1 MNPYLDIRAEV
12 AKALNEDE
20 PVVALESSFIAQG
33 LPAPLNEETALAL
46 EEAVRAGG
54 AIPATI
60 AIMDGRVRV
69 GLNAEEI
76 AELARASEVAKVGT
90 RNLGL
95 VLGQWRLGATTVSG
109 TMACA
114 DIAGIPILATGGIG
128 GVHRGGENSLDV
140 SGDLTELASTPIAVV
155 CSGAKSIL
163 DLPRTLEV
171 LETSGVPVIG
181 YGTAAFPAFFAR
193 DSGLELEARAETP
206 EEVAAILAAHW
217 GLGVQGGL
225 VIANPVP
232 EAAAIGPERL
242 EGWVAQALAAAEAQG
257 VTGGALTPFLLA
269 RLAELSKGETL
280 KANVAL
286 LKDNARLAAEIAV
299 ALVELKAS

>member
-1 MNPYLDIRAEV
+1 MDIRAEV
-12 AKALNEDE
+12 AEALDEGE
-20 PVVALESSFIAQG
+20 PVVALESSFFAQG

-46 EEAVRAGG
+46 EAAVRAGG
-54 AIPATI
+54 AVPASI

-69 GLNAEEI
+69 GLNEEEI
-76 AELARASEVAKVGT
+76 AELARAPEVAKVGT
-90 RNLGL
+90 RDLGL

-109 TMACA
+109 SMACA
-114 DIAGIPILATGGIG
+114 DIAGIPLLATGGIG
-128 GVHRGGENSLDV
+128 GVHRGGQDSLDI
-140 SGDLTELASTPIAVV
+140 SADLTELASTPVAVV

-163 DLPRTLEV
+163 DLARTLEV

-193 DSGLELEARAETP
+193 ESGLGLEARAETP
-206 EEVAAILAAHW
+206 EEVATILAAHW
-217 GLGVQGGL
+217 GLGIQGGL

-232 EAAAIGPERL
+232 KAAAIEPDRL
-242 EGWVAQALAAAEAQG
+242 EGWVAQALAEAAGQG
-257 VTGGALTPFLLA
+257 VTGGALTPYLLT
-269 RLAELSKGETL
+269 RLAEISKGKTL

-299 ALVELKAS
+299 ALAELKAS